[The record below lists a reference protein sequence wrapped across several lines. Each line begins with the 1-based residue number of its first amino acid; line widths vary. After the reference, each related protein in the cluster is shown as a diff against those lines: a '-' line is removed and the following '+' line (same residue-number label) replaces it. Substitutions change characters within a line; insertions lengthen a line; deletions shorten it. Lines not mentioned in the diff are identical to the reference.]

1 MSNNPYIN
9 IISPELKAVFNN
21 AIDALLQQN
30 ALTVQCRLRYSGQ
43 QNSKFCSNCIF
54 DAISQLSS
62 NIYNGTGSN
71 PFSEGSICP
80 VCMGM
85 GMMLSDSSEIVSL
98 ACIFDSKYFVN
109 YSSKT
114 INIPAGTIQ
123 TICHS
128 SLLPKIRNANDVV
141 VDTTLEQYGNYIYQR
156 AGDPEPIGFGDNRYI
171 ATIWSRK

>member
-1 MSNNPYIN
+1 
-9 IISPELKAVFNN
+9 
-21 AIDALLQQN
+21 
-30 ALTVQCRLRYSGQ
+30 
-43 QNSKFCSNCIF
+43 
-54 DAISQLSS
+54 
-62 NIYNGTGSN
+62 
-71 PFSEGSICP
+71 
-80 VCMGM
+80 M

-141 VDTTLEQYGNYIYQR
+141 VDTALEQYGNYVYQR
-156 AGDPEPIGFGDNRYI
+156 AGDPEPLGFGDNRYI